1 MIDIIPHI
9 KTAIILILI
18 GLLLASMTTIF
29 ILIAFPNYDS
39 LTVAQIGLL
48 IGELFLP
55 IPIYIWARRIN
66 TDLKSFFRLNP
77 VSLITILASLPLAL
91 GVTILTDELDRIAQ
105 LVLHLPNQFT
115 KIQEV
120 LTIRDLLSA
129 IFIIGVVIIIAP
141 FVEEIIFRG
150 FFQRIL
156 EYRLKDVTRAVL
168 YSALT
173 FAIIHFN
180 PWWAA
185 QIYIIAV
192 FMGYVAWRTNSIWI
206 PFIIHAINNG
216 TAVWFAHQSE
226 SGLQWYQWKGHVS
239 PVVLLSG
246 LILFILGIYWFIRVT
261 PVQHKSETA
270 VRIEELLN
278 KPPQQL
284 Q

>member
-29 ILIAFPNYDS
+29 ILIAFPNYNS
-39 LTVAQIGLL
+39 LTVAQFGLL

-55 IPIYIWARRIN
+55 IPIYFWARRIHA
-66 TDLKSFFRLNP
+66 DLKSFFRLNS
-77 VSLITILASLPLAL
+77 VSLNTILTSLPLAV

-105 LVLHLPNQFT
+105 LVLQLPDQFT

-129 IFIIGVVIIIAP
+129 VFIIGVVIIIAP
-141 FVEEIIFRG
+141 LIEEMIFRG

-156 EYRLKDVTRAVL
+156 EYRLKDVTKAVL

-180 PWWAA
+180 PWWAV

-216 TAVWFAHQSE
+216 AAVWFAHQSE
-226 SGLQWYQWKGHVS
+226 SGLQWYQWKGHVA
-239 PVVLLSG
+239 PIVLLIG
-246 LILFILGIYWFIRVT
+246 LVSFILGIHWFIRVT
-261 PVQHKSETA
+261 PIQHKSDAA
-270 VRIEELLN
+270 VRIEDLLN
-278 KPPQQL
+278 NPPPQL

>member
-18 GLLLASMTTIF
+18 GLLLASTTTIF
-29 ILIAFPNYDS
+29 ILIAFPNYNS
-39 LTVAQIGLL
+39 LTVAQFGLL

-55 IPIYIWARRIN
+55 IPIYFWARRIHA
-66 TDLKSFFRLNP
+66 DLKSFFRLNS
-77 VSLITILASLPLAL
+77 VSLSTILTSLPLAV

-105 LVLHLPNQFT
+105 LVLHLPDQFT

-129 IFIIGVVIIIAP
+129 VFIISVVIIIAP
-141 FVEEIIFRG
+141 LIEEMIFRG

-156 EYRLKDVTRAVL
+156 EYRLKDVTKAVL

-180 PWWAA
+180 PWWAV

-216 TAVWFAHQSE
+216 AAVWFAHQSE
-226 SGLQWYQWKGHVS
+226 SGLQWYQWKGHVA
-239 PVVLLSG
+239 PIVLLIG
-246 LILFILGIYWFIRVT
+246 LVSFILGIHWFIRVT
-261 PVQHKSETA
+261 PIQHKSDAA
-270 VRIEELLN
+270 VRIEDLLN
-278 KPPQQL
+278 NPPQQL

>member
-18 GLLLASMTTIF
+18 GLLLASTTTIF
-29 ILIAFPNYDS
+29 ILIAFPNYNS
-39 LTVAQIGLL
+39 LTVAQFGLL

-55 IPIYIWARRIN
+55 IPIYFWARRIHA
-66 TDLKSFFRLNP
+66 DLKSFFRLNS
-77 VSLITILASLPLAL
+77 VSLNTILTSLPLAV

-105 LVLHLPNQFT
+105 LVLQLPDQFT

-129 IFIIGVVIIIAP
+129 VFIIGVVIIIAP
-141 FVEEIIFRG
+141 LIEEMIFRG

-156 EYRLKDVTRAVL
+156 EYRLKDVTKAVL

-180 PWWAA
+180 PWWAV

-216 TAVWFAHQSE
+216 AAVWFAHQSE
-226 SGLQWYQWKGHVS
+226 SGLQWYQWKGHVA
-239 PVVLLSG
+239 PIVLLIG
-246 LILFILGIYWFIRVT
+246 LVSFILGIHWFIRVT
-261 PVQHKSETA
+261 PIQHKSDAA
-270 VRIEELLN
+270 VRIEDLLN
-278 KPPQQL
+278 NPPQQL

>member
-9 KTAIILILI
+9 KTAVLLILI

-29 ILIAFPNYDS
+29 ILVAFPNYDN

-66 TDLKSFFRLNP
+66 ADLKSFFRLNP
-77 VSLITILASLPLAL
+77 VSLITVLTSLPMAL
-91 GVTILTDELDRIAQ
+91 GITILTDELDRIAQ
-105 LVLHLPNQFT
+105 MALHLPDQFT

-129 IFIIGVVIIIAP
+129 FFIIGVVIIIAP
-141 FVEEIIFRG
+141 FIEEVIFRG
-150 FFQRIL
+150 FFQRTL
-156 EYRLKDVTRAVL
+156 EYRLKDVTKAVL

-180 PWWAA
+180 PWWIV
-185 QIYIIAV
+185 QIYIIAL

-206 PFIIHAINNG
+206 PFIIHALNNG
-216 TAVWFAHQSE
+216 TSVWFAHQAE
-226 SGLQWYQWKGHVS
+226 SGLQWYQWKGHVA
-239 PVVLLSG
+239 PLVLLFG
-246 LILFILGIYWFIRVT
+246 LISFILGLRWFIQVT
-261 PVQHKSETA
+261 PVQHKSEAA
-270 VRIEELLN
+270 VRIEDFFN
-278 KPPQQL
+278 NPPNQL

>member
-29 ILIAFPNYDS
+29 ILIAFPDYNS
-39 LTVAQIGLL
+39 LTIAQIGLL

-55 IPIYIWARRIN
+55 IPIYIWARRIHA
-66 TDLKSFFRLNP
+66 DLKSFFRLNS
-77 VSLITILASLPLAL
+77 VSLSTILTSLPLAL

-105 LVLHLPNQFT
+105 LVLHLPEQFT

-120 LTIRDLLSA
+120 LTIRDPLSA

-156 EYRLKDVTRAVL
+156 EYRLQDITKAVL

-180 PWWAA
+180 PWWAV

-206 PFIIHAINNG
+206 PFIIHAINNAA
-216 TAVWFAHQSE
+216 AVWFAHQSE
-226 SGLQWYQWKGHVS
+226 SGLPWYQWKGHVA
-239 PVVLLSG
+239 PIVLLIG
-246 LILFILGIYWFIRVT
+246 LVSFILGMRWFIQVT
-261 PVQHKSETA
+261 PVQHKSDTA
-270 VRIEELLN
+270 VRIEDLLN
-278 KPPQQL
+278 QPPSQPL
-284 Q
+284 